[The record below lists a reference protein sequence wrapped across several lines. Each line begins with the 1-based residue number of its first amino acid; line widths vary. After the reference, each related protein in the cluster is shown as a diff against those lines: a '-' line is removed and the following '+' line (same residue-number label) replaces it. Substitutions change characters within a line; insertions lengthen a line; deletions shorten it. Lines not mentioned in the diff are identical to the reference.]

1 MAAVGAREAVS
12 LDVLSRVAEVASK
25 GMAHTCQSQVGG
37 LEWHDHVRR
46 LAEVADACC
55 GSAASAKAQGVAA
68 LRLLCAAL
76 ASAKDD
82 DNWSSRCV
90 RSSVVLL
97 TDSFRCLCRT
107 RHLGPLA

>member
-25 GMAHTCQSQVGG
+25 GMARTCRTQAGG

-46 LAEVADACC
+46 LAEVADACR
-55 GSAASAKAQGVAA
+55 GSAASAKAQGDDA
-68 LRLLCAAL
+68 LRLLHAAL
-76 ASAKDD
+76 ASAKED

-90 RSSVVLL
+90 RSRVLL
-97 TDSFRCLCRT
+97 PTGSFRCLVAT
-107 RHLGPLA
+107 RQLGPLA